1 MERPHEP
8 DPDNSGVGNGN
19 LEIKYKSSIPH
30 RDGGFLFFRENKM
43 KLKVNGEDKETQ
55 SETILQLLKELDI
68 VPERVAVEVNLRII
82 KRADFENCKL
92 YDGDTVEIV
101 YFVGGGGL
109 ELQISNLKF
118 QIGG

>member
-1 MERPHEP
+1 
-8 DPDNSGVGNGN
+8 
-19 LEIKYKSSIPH
+19 
-30 RDGGFLFFRENKM
+30 M
-43 KLKVNGEDKETQ
+43 KIKVNGEDKETQ

-92 YDGDTVEIV
+92 HTGDTVEIV

-109 ELQISNLKF
+109 EFQISNLKF